1 MGNAQWAIENGLDPF
16 MRPDG
21 EEWEGGMNPI
31 YVEEENYDSFNDYED
46 DDIEDSLET
55 FKTRLV
61 EVEISL
67 KKLNDEKEYILNE
80 LMALL
85 DKSKKKETESKINYE
100 ENDQIVHEIDIREDE
115 IPF

>member
-1 MGNAQWAIENGLDPF
+1 M
-16 MRPDG
+16 
-21 EEWEGGMNPI
+21 
-31 YVEEENYDSFNDYED
+31 
-46 DDIEDSLET
+46 ET

-80 LMALL
+80 LMDLL

-100 ENDQIVHEIDIREDE
+100 ENNNIIHEIDIREDE

>member
-1 MGNAQWAIENGLDPF
+1 M
-16 MRPDG
+16 
-21 EEWEGGMNPI
+21 
-31 YVEEENYDSFNDYED
+31 
-46 DDIEDSLET
+46 ET

-85 DKSKKKETESKINYE
+85 DKSKKKEIESKINYE
-100 ENDQIVHEIDIREDE
+100 KNDHIVNEIDIREDE

>member
-1 MGNAQWAIENGLDPF
+1 M
-16 MRPDG
+16 
-21 EEWEGGMNPI
+21 
-31 YVEEENYDSFNDYED
+31 
-46 DDIEDSLET
+46 ET

-85 DKSKKKETESKINYE
+85 DKSKKKEIESKINYE
-100 ENDQIVHEIDIREDE
+100 KNDHIVNEIDIKEDE